1 MQEFKVI
8 TLGDSGV
15 GKTAIIKRFESD
27 TFTIEDLVTMGI
39 AFSFKEVTL
48 KNRKKI
54 RLKIIDTAGQE
65 KYRAIS
71 KSYYKNAQGVL
82 FVFSYDKKESFDNIE
97 GWLNSFKEQV
107 NDKGI
112 PLFLVG
118 NKYDIKDEK
127 KVIEEDLIEDLK
139 NRIGIKDYKNTS
151 AKDNIGINELFNELA
166 EKMYNQSIDNN
177 EIKQN
182 SIKLTSENEIIKKK
196 RQKGCQ
202 LCENP
207 DT

>member
-1 MQEFKVI
+1 MNPILLQE
-8 TLGDSGV
+8 
-15 GKTAIIKRFESD
+15 
-27 TFTIEDLVTMGI
+27 EDLVTMGI

-118 NKYDIKDEK
+118 NKYDIEDEK

-139 NRIGIKDYKNTS
+139 NRIGIKDYKDTS

-166 EKMYNQSIDNN
+166 EKMYNQSIDNK

-182 SIKLTSENEIIKKK
+182 IIKLTSENEINEKKK
-196 RQKGCQ
+196 QHIKRCHV
-202 LCENP
+202 CEMKV
-207 DT
+207 